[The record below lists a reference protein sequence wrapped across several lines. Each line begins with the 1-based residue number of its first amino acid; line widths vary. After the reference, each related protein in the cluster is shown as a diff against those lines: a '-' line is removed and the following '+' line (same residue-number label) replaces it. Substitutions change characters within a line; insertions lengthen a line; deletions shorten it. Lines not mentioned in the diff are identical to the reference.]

1 MNLALFDLD
10 KTLIPID
17 SDHAWGE
24 FLVRTGIVDSLAFK
38 QANDRFYADYVAGTL
53 NIDEYL
59 RFALSPMANKP
70 LATVNAWHEEF
81 MHTVIKPVIQPVAL
95 DLVQKHQTN
104 GDLCAIVTATNSFVT
119 TPIAKAFGIQ
129 HLIASTC
136 DTLPDGRIAG
146 TSTGTPSFGE
156 GKIVRVDS
164 WLASL
169 NLTFENFEKTWFY
182 SDSRNDLPLLRK
194 VSHPVATNPD
204 NVLLAEAIAKN
215 WQRLE
220 LFAS

>member
-24 FLVRTGIVDSLAFK
+24 FLVRTGIVDSQAFR

-53 NIDEYL
+53 NIEQYL
-59 RFALSPMANKP
+59 CFALQPMALRP
-70 LATVNAWHEEF
+70 LAEINAWHAEF
-81 MHTVIKPVIQPVAL
+81 MRTVITPVIEPVAL
-95 DLVQKHQTN
+95 DLVKKHQAA

-119 TPIAKAFGIQ
+119 APIARAFGIE
-129 HLIASTC
+129 HLIACTC
-136 DTLPDGRIAG
+136 DTLPDGRLTG
-146 TSTGTPSFGE
+146 TSTGIPSFGE
-156 GKIVRVDS
+156 GKIARVDC
-164 WLASL
+164 WLTELGFTFASFP
-169 NLTFENFEKTWFY
+169 NTWFY

-204 NVLLAEAIAKN
+204 SVLLAEATAKN
-215 WQRLE
+215 WQTLE

>member
-24 FLVRTGIVDSLAFK
+24 FLVRSGIVESQAFK
-38 QANDRFYADYVAGTL
+38 QANDRFYADYIAGTL
-53 NIDEYL
+53 DIEEYL
-59 RFALSPMANKP
+59 RFALQPMAHKP
-70 LATVNAWHEEF
+70 VDEVNAWHSEF
-81 MHTVIKPVIQPVAL
+81 MRTVITPVIQPIAL
-95 DLVQKHQTN
+95 ELVQKHQEN

-119 TPIAKAFGIQ
+119 APIAKAFGIE

-136 DTLPDGRIAG
+136 DTLPDGRLTG
-146 TSTGTPSFGE
+146 KSTGTPSFGE
-156 GKIVRVDS
+156 GKIARVGD
-164 WLASL
+164 WLADL

-215 WQRLE
+215 WQTLE

>member
-17 SDHAWGE
+17 SDHSWGE
-24 FLVRTGIVDSLAFK
+24 FLVKTGIVDSQEFK
-38 QANDRFYADYVAGTL
+38 VANDRFYAEYVAGTL
-53 NIDEYL
+53 NIEDYL
-59 RFALSPMANKP
+59 QFALKP
-70 LATVNAWHEEF
+70 LALKPVQETRAWHAEF
-81 MHTVIKPVIQPVAL
+81 MRTVIHPVILPVAL
-95 DLVQKHQTN
+95 DLVKKHQNN

-119 TPIAKAFGIQ
+119 TPIAEAFGIE
-129 HLIASTC
+129 HLIATTC
-136 DTLPDGRIAG
+136 DTLPDGRLTG
-146 TSTGTPSFGE
+146 TSTGIPSFGE
-156 GKIVRVDS
+156 GKIARVDN
-164 WLASL
+164 WLSSMSL
-169 NLTFENFEKTWFY
+169 EFAEFEKTWFY

-204 NVLLAEAIAKN
+204 SVLLAEAIAKN

>member
-24 FLVRTGIVDSLAFK
+24 FLVRTGIVDSHAFK

-70 LATVNAWHEEF
+70 LAIVNAWHEEF

-136 DTLPDGRIAG
+136 DTLPDGRLAG

-156 GKIVRVDS
+156 GKIVRVQS

-169 NLTFENFEKTWFY
+169 KLRFENFEETWFY

>member
-24 FLVRTGIVDSLAFK
+24 FLVHSGIVDSQAFK

-59 RFALSPMANKP
+59 RFALRPMAHQP
-70 LATVNAWHEEF
+70 VAVISAWHAEF
-81 MHTVIKPVIQPVAL
+81 MRNVINPVIQPVAL
-95 DLVQKHQTN
+95 NLVKKHQAA

-119 TPIAKAFGIQ
+119 TPIAKAFGIE
-129 HLIASTC
+129 HLIACTC
-136 DTLPDGRIAG
+136 DTLPDGRLAG

-156 GKIVRVDS
+156 GKITRVDT
-164 WLASL
+164 WLADL
-169 NLTFENFEKTWFY
+169 NLTFASFEKTWFY

-204 NVLLAEAIAKN
+204 SVLLAEATAKN

>member
-24 FLVRTGIVDSLAFK
+24 FLVRTGIVDSQAFK
-38 QANDRFYADYVAGTL
+38 QANDRFYANYVAGTL
-53 NIDEYL
+53 DIDEYL
-59 RFALSPMANKP
+59 RFALQPMAHKP
-70 LATVNAWHEEF
+70 ITEVNAWHADF
-81 MHTVIKPVIQPVAL
+81 MRTVIAPVIQPIAL
-95 DLVQKHQTN
+95 ELVQKHQAN

-119 TPIAKAFGIQ
+119 TPIARAFGIE
-129 HLIASTC
+129 HLIACTC
-136 DTLPDGRIAG
+136 DTLPDGRLTG
-146 TSTGTPSFGE
+146 TSTGVPSFGE
-156 GKIVRVDS
+156 GKITRVNQ
-164 WLASL
+164 WLTNL
-169 NLTFENFEKTWFY
+169 NLNFASFEKTWFY

-204 NVLLAEAIAKN
+204 SVLLAEATAKN
-215 WQRLE
+215 WQTLE